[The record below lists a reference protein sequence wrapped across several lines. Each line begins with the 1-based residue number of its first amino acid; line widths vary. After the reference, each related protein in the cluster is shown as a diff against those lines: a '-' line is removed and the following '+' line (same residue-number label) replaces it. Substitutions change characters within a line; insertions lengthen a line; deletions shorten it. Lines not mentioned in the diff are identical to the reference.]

1 MYILDNINKLLER
14 DKITKSRLAKE
25 LNISASTIYS
35 WWDKGVSTINITTI
49 IKLSEHFNISI
60 DDLVYKDL
68 SKSYEELIEAQ
79 IVRDKS
85 MIDEIKEIINKYE
98 TL

>member
-14 DKITKSRLAKE
+14 ENITKSKLAKE

-35 WWDKGVSTINITTI
+35 WWDKGVNTINIATI

-68 SKSYEELIEAQ
+68 SKSYEELMEAQ